1 MDSDDMAKLKTLL
14 GYWIEHN
21 REHGEE
27 FLEWAEK
34 EGISSDISEDLRL
47 AAEQMDKASQL
58 LVKAQEKLEGKGT

>member
-1 MDSDDMAKLKTLL
+1 LDSDDMAKLKTLL

-34 EGISSDISEDLRL
+34 EGVSSDISEDLHL